1 MTDTSTPFRRLNGA
15 TANITN
21 VTRSVIF
28 AFTAVPI
35 LTSASIGIPKAAAY
49 VGRSTKALI
58 RHPRT
63 VIVTV
68 PTAIPIRALFL
79 VLFLR

>member
-1 MTDTSTPFRRLNGA
+1 MSRLNGA

-21 VTRSVIF
+21 VNRFVIF
-28 AFTAVPI
+28 EFTAVPI
-35 LTSASIGIPKAAAY
+35 LTSASIGIPNATAY
-49 VGRSTKALI
+49 VGRRTKALMI
-58 RHPRT
+58 HPIT

-68 PTAIPIRALFL
+68 PTTMPISAFFR